1 MTRRPAPVLR
11 VFASA
16 PATADAAAEEI
27 ATVLR
32 RRPAAVLIL
41 ASGKTMVPVYRGLV
55 RRNGD
60 GRAPFSRAATFNLDE
75 LAVSAADPRSFRAF
89 MERHLF
95 SRVDLDPRRVHFL
108 RGDARGPE
116 AECARYEDELAR
128 LGPAE
133 LALVGIGR
141 NGHVAYLEPGRSL
154 APVTSPVR
162 LSAATRSTLESDG
175 VVPAPRRALTMGIE
189 TILSAR
195 RVLLVATGKSKATA
209 IACALGGPVA
219 ASCPAS
225 YLSLHPRLTVLL
237 DRQAAREISSPSSVP
252 RQT

>member
-11 VFASA
+11 VFESA
-16 PATADAAAEEI
+16 LATSDAAAEAI
-27 ATVLR
+27 AAVLR
-32 RRPAAVLIL
+32 RRPAAVLVL

-55 RRNGD
+55 RRNRD
-60 GRAPFSRAATFNLDE
+60 GRAPFARATTFNLDE
-75 LAVSAADPRSFRAF
+75 LAVSAADPRSFRSF
-89 MERHLF
+89 MEKRLF

-108 RGDARGPE
+108 RGDARDPK
-116 AECARYEDELAR
+116 AECSRYEDELAR
-128 LGPAE
+128 FGPAD
-133 LALVGIGR
+133 LALVGIGP

-154 APVTSPVR
+154 APVTSAVR
-162 LSAATRSTLESDG
+162 LSAATRSTLEGDG

-195 RVLLVATGKSKATA
+195 RILLVATGKSKAAA
-209 IACALGGPVA
+209 IACALGGPVD

-237 DRQAAREISSPSSVP
+237 DRAAARDIVE
-252 RQT
+252 R